1 MKAVGIIWKKGIPIT
16 TNKAEYANYADVK
29 KSIEDMIESASKNP
43 VKYMVIYPELKDF
56 KTNMNVSYSDQWLN
70 TRSYGYYSGGTKW
83 KDVFAVA
90 VDTKYPIQDQFTD
103 ERNIAFYDF
112 QRRTLFDHSSVVDIG
127 GRKKTAG

>member
-1 MKAVGIIWKKGIPIT
+1 
-16 TNKAEYANYADVK
+16 
-29 KSIEDMIESASKNP
+29 MIESASKNP

-90 VDTKYPIQDQFTD
+90 VDTISFT
-103 ERNIAFYDF
+103 RIASNIKITF
-112 QRRTLFDHSSVVDIG
+112 RI
-127 GRKKTAG
+127 